1 MDDEVREANS
11 SDEAGLDE
19 NLVMS
24 ATGANNSQDLI
35 QTKVQRQQ
43 IGPEEEDDE
52 YLLEE
57 ADEESEEGAQRVE
70 IIRRQ

>member
-35 QTKVQRQQ
+35 
-43 IGPEEEDDE
+43 
-52 YLLEE
+52 
-57 ADEESEEGAQRVE
+57 
-70 IIRRQ
+70 